1 MIRLQ
6 NLTKAYHFKGHPKY
20 IVRNAVAEFPTGK
33 AVALLGRNGTGK
45 STLLQLIAG
54 TINPDSGRVLIDGT
68 ISWPIGL
75 AGCIHPELTGVQNVR
90 FIARVYGVDTDE
102 MVDFVADF
110 AELGQNYY
118 QPVRNYSS
126 GQRARLNFGM
136 SMAIKFDCYLVDE
149 VTAVGDSGFKAK
161 STRVFRDR
169 MANAGSIFVSHSIS
183 NIKAI
188 CDAGMV
194 LENGVLTY
202 YPDVFEA
209 IDAHEQNLLG
219 PGYKRSKSRD
229 PD

>member
-1 MIRLQ
+1 MIRLE
-6 NLTKAYHFKGHPKY
+6 NLTKAYRFKGLPKY
-20 IVRNAVAEFPTGK
+20 IVRNVNAEFPAGK
-33 AVALLGRNGTGK
+33 AVALMGRNGVGK

-54 TINPDSGRVLIDGT
+54 TINPDSGRVLTEGM

-102 MVDFVADF
+102 MVDFVGEF
-110 AELGQNYY
+110 AELGQNYH

-136 SMAIKFDCYLVDE
+136 SMGIRFDCYLIDE
-149 VTAVGDSGFKAK
+149 VTSVGDSSFKAK
-161 STRVFRDR
+161 STRLFRQR
-169 MANAGSIFVSHSIS
+169 MASAGAIYVSHSIS
-183 NIKAI
+183 NIRQT

-194 LENGVLTY
+194 LENGTLTY
-202 YPDVFEA
+202 FDDVYEA
-209 IDAHEQNLLG
+209 IDAHERNLLG
-219 PGYKRSKSRD
+219 PNYKRLKLLD